1 MAYATSGDAG
11 FRIATDGLSHNNNS
25 LSGGLYS
32 SHEKIVEREAIKSE
46 EENNPTA
53 RPVDAIDCRVLFRVL
68 ALSDVISEAAA
79 AGNCVTSFKAAD
91 GGSGS
96 VTHGPMVAGGYVHT
110 AGRNQGGH
118 NIEQEFLHQGTAL
131 TETISI

>member
-11 FRIATDGLSHNNNS
+11 FRIATSGLAHDGNALK
-25 LSGGLYS
+25 GGLYS
-32 SHEKIVEREAIKSE
+32 SHEKIVEREPIKSE

-53 RPVDAIDCRVLFRVL
+53 RPVDGVDCRVLFRCLGL
-68 ALSDVISEAAA
+68 ADVISESAS

-96 VTHGPMVAGGYVHT
+96 VTHGPMVAGGYVLT
-110 AGRNQGGH
+110 AGRNQGGF
-118 NIEQEFLHQGTAL
+118 NVEQEFLHQGTAL